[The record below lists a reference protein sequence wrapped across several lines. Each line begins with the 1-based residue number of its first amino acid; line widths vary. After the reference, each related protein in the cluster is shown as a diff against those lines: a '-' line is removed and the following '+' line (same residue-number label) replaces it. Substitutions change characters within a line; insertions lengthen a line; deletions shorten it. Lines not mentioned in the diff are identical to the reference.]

1 MLAAGARHAG
11 VVGTAEGDRDRRRG
25 RAEGLRQTAD
35 EAIEQIREFLAK
47 RLRIGRDRG
56 HHALQR
62 DVFDKAALSS

>member
-1 MLAAGARHAG
+1 
-11 VVGTAEGDRDRRRG
+11 
-25 RAEGLRQTAD
+25 LRQTAD